1 MVLPGQEKAV
11 YTKEVLIL
19 RAAESA
25 PIDNFYIAWALMLP
39 SVQAQWSRVV
49 LMQTNREDLGDR
61 WREVLVPFSDDVAAT
76 KKVSKDVKNY
86 YLGLSMLNDSLASS
100 LSKWG

>member
-1 MVLPGQEKAV
+1 
-11 YTKEVLIL
+11 
-19 RAAESA
+19 
-25 PIDNFYIAWALMLP
+25 
-39 SVQAQWSRVV
+39 
-49 LMQTNREDLGDR
+49 MQTNREDLGDR
-61 WREVLVPFSDDVAAT
+61 WREVVVPFSDDVAAT